1 MRILDNHLLG
11 IIILVLF
18 SLQGLVML
26 FSPGSLRLQK
36 PEAGGISWVY
46 NILNLFIILFVTPL
60 VAFLLM
66 KNIMEPI
73 EVLRIH
79 ITSVWIL
86 MIIET
91 LGMIMLFVG
100 NILLYWSRIILK
112 RSFRL
117 GGVAPRP
124 EDKLVTSGPYRW
136 VRHPMYTSILLM
148 SLGLT
153 LLIQSALILFLF
165 IMLTVFVI
173 LLIPLEDAQ
182 LQKSYGLVFSKYR
195 QNVKAL
201 VPYIY

>member
-1 MRILDNHLLG
+1 MHILDHHLLG
-11 IIILVLF
+11 IILLVLF
-18 SLQGLVML
+18 SLQGLVMF

-46 NILNLFIILFVTPL
+46 NLLNLFIILFITPL
-60 VAFLLM
+60 VAILLM
-66 KNIMEPI
+66 KNIMGPI
-73 EVLRIH
+73 EFLRIR
-79 ITSVWIL
+79 ITPVWIL

-91 LGMIMLFVG
+91 LGIIFLFAG
-100 NILLYWSRIILK
+100 NILLYGSRIILK

-117 GGVAPRP
+117 GGVAPRS

-153 LLIQSALILFLF
+153 LLIQSAFILLLF
-165 IMLTVFVI
+165 IMLTAFVI
-173 LLIPLEDAQ
+173 LLIPSEDAQ
-182 LQKSYGLVFSKYR
+182 LEKSYGHRFSQYR
-195 QNVKAL
+195 QKVKAL

>member
-1 MRILDNHLLG
+1 MHILDNHLLG

-46 NILNLFIILFVTPL
+46 NLLNLFIILFVTPL
-60 VAFLLM
+60 VAILLM

-73 EVLRIH
+73 EFLRIH

-91 LGMIMLFVG
+91 LGMILLFVG
-100 NILLYWSRIILK
+100 NILLYGSRIILK

-117 GGVAPRP
+117 GGVAPRS
-124 EDKLVTSGPYRW
+124 EDKLITSGPYRW
-136 VRHPMYTSILLM
+136 IRHPMYTSILLM

-173 LLIPLEDAQ
+173 LLIPSEDAQ
-182 LQKSYGLVFSKYR
+182 LQKSYGLIFSKYR
-195 QNVKAL
+195 QKVKAL

>member
-1 MRILDNHLLG
+1 MHILDNHLIG

-46 NILNLFIILFVTPL
+46 NLLNLFVILVATPL
-60 VAFLLM
+60 VAILLM

-73 EVLRIH
+73 EFLRIH

-86 MIIET
+86 MIVEK
-91 LGMIMLFVG
+91 LGMILFFVG

-117 GGVAPRP
+117 GGVAPRS
-124 EDKLVTSGPYRW
+124 EDKFITSGPYRW
-136 VRHPMYTSILLM
+136 IRHPMYTSILLM
-148 SLGLT
+148 SLGLS

-173 LLIPLEDAQ
+173 LLIPSEDAQ
-182 LQKSYGLVFSKYR
+182 LQKSYGFIFNKYR
-195 QNVKAL
+195 QKVKAL

>member
-1 MRILDNHLLG
+1 MHILDNHLLG

-46 NILNLFIILFVTPL
+46 NLLNLFIILFVTPL
-60 VAFLLM
+60 VAILLM

-73 EVLRIH
+73 EFLRIH

-91 LGMIMLFVG
+91 LGMILLFVG

-117 GGVAPRP
+117 GGVAPRS
-124 EDKLVTSGPYRW
+124 EDKLITSGPYRW
-136 VRHPMYTSILLM
+136 IRHPMYTSILLM

-173 LLIPLEDAQ
+173 LLIPSEDAQ
-182 LQKSYGLVFSKYR
+182 LQKSYGLTFSQYR
-195 QNVKAL
+195 QQVKAL